1 MILLNGVLR
10 SCGTSEQQYTVVA
23 VESLEDYARTQLNL
37 ITNMLF

>member
-10 SCGTSEQQYTVVA
+10 SCGTSEQYTVVA
-23 VESLEDYARTQLNL
+23 VETLEGYARTQLNL